1 MERIAKN
8 PKIQKLFTNQEYQ
21 RVNIFMQ
28 AIGMMQK
35 EPKKAMELYGNNK
48 EFMDIFKEF
57 CKEMG

>member
-1 MERIAKN
+1 
-8 PKIQKLFTNQEYQ
+8 
-21 RVNIFMQ
+21 
-28 AIGMMQK
+28 MMQK